1 MHEYIKDG
9 KVVVK
14 SNGSKNVEYTSIMI
28 EVFGVPF
35 MAGWKETKNIVTL
48 ECVVEEIMRYFGSL
62 SVDIYRCVVCA
73 YKDALDDVR

>member
-1 MHEYIKDG
+1 MHEYTKDG

-14 SNGSKNVEYTSIMI
+14 SSGSKNEYYTAIMI

-35 MAGWKETKNIVTL
+35 MTGWRDPKNITTL

-62 SVDIYRCVVCA
+62 SVDMYTKIVHA
-73 YKDALDDVR
+73 YKDAIDEVK

>member
-1 MHEYIKDG
+1 MHEYTKDG

-14 SNGSKNVEYTSIMI
+14 SHGYKDDGCDIIKI

-35 MAGWKETKNIVTL
+35 MTGWREPKNITTL

-62 SVDIYRCVVCA
+62 SVDMYRYVVYA
-73 YKDALDDVR
+73 YKDAIDDVK